1 MMLRLH
7 EKMILTLSA
16 PLVEAPYLTIPQ
28 QVFQLP
34 SQFFWPDDSSV
45 LVLINA
51 KI

>member
-28 QVFQLP
+28 QVIQLP
-34 SQFFWPDDSSV
+34 QV
-45 LVLINA
+45 LQKMSEMSEGGHSA
-51 KI
+51 RE